1 MDQTPLTYARIIE
14 RFLAWAQTQAD
25 IRAGVIIG
33 SQAIKLTGNN
43 GQSHE

>member
-25 IRAGVIIG
+25 IRAP
-33 SQAIKLTGNN
+33 A
-43 GQSHE
+43 